1 MSNKDC
7 ISHKNVAVIMS
18 VYRSDQPSYLREAIE
33 SILNQSIVS
42 DLYLYRDGIV
52 TTSLQNIL
60 DEYSSSGKI
69 KYYYQDE
76 NKGLAS
82 SLNYLIDIVV
92 GKDYDYVARMD
103 SDDISHPNRLE
114 KQLEYFD
121 SHENIDIC
129 GTFCREFGASYALQ
143 QKILPTS
150 HEKLIKFSI
159 ARCPF
164 IHPSVMF
171 RAKVFILGHRYP
183 TNTQLTEDMAF
194 WFELLKYQFKFGNVN
209 EVLIDYRVTEDTVT
223 RRQGIN
229 KAWSEFSIR
238 IKNMFILRQISIS
251 NCLLVSSRLFFHI
264 LPSSIIKLAYKFIR

>member
-1 MSNKDC
+1 
-7 ISHKNVAVIMS
+7 MS
-18 VYRSDQPSYLREAIE
+18 VYKSDKPDYLREAIE
-33 SILNQSIVS
+33 SILNQSIAN

-52 TTSLQNIL
+52 TASLQKIL
-60 DEYSSSGKI
+60 DEYATSGKI
-69 KYYYQDE
+69 KYYSRDKNE
-76 NKGLAS
+76 GLAS

-92 GKDYDYVARMD
+92 NKNYDYIARMD

-114 KQLEYFD
+114 RQLEYFN
-121 SHENIDIC
+121 SHKHIDIC

-171 RAKVFILGHRYP
+171 RAKIFDLGHRYP

-194 WFELLKYQFKFGNVN
+194 WFELLKYQFKFGNIN

-223 RRQGIN
+223 RRQGMN

-238 IKNMFILRQISIS
+238 LKHMFILRQVSIS
-251 NCLLVSSRLFFHI
+251 NFLLVSSRLFFHI
-264 LPSSIIKLAYKFIR
+264 LPSPVIKLAYKFIR